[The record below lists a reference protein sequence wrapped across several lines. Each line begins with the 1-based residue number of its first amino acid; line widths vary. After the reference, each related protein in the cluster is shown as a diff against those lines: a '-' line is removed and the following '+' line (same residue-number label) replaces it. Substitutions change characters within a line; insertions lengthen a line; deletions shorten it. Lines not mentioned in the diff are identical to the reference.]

1 MLFHRYP
8 RLARKLLGLALA
20 SMAAGMPA
28 HAENLTDIY
37 RLAQQNDPRYLA
49 AQSSYRAAL
58 EIVPQA
64 RGTLFPNINASA
76 DATRNKIETRTDS
89 PAVARPSGS
98 ADFDSTNWSLT
109 LTQPVFNAG
118 LSAGLRQAKA
128 QESRA
133 EFDFAVAKQ
142 DLIVRSVE
150 VYFLNLAAQDSLD
163 LAVAEKR
170 AIARQ
175 LELAQARL
183 DVGLATITDVH
194 DARARYQLAVAQEIE
209 SQNILADQREGLRE
223 LVGRYVDQLARLS
236 EAMPLVSPDPPNVE
250 PWLNQARQANPGLL
264 SRRQVAEIAREDIR
278 LQRAGHYP
286 TLDIVGERS
295 NNDAE
300 GSLSKTGVRTD
311 TTEVG
316 VQLNIPIYRGGIVS
330 SRTTQAVHQLD
341 VAERDVESE
350 LRATERLTRSAFNN
364 VSSSSARINALH
376 QAVIASES
384 AVEARTEGYQ
394 AGINTNI
401 DVLDAQRDLFRA
413 QRDHL
418 RSRYDYV
425 LNILRLKQAAGTLSE
440 NDLIAGSRWLQ

>member
-1 MLFHRYP
+1 M
-8 RLARKLLGLALA
+8 LLGLALTCA
-20 SMAAGMPA
+20 AAGMPA
-28 HAENLTDIY
+28 HADSLIDIY

-49 AQSSYRAAL
+49 AQSSYFAAL

-64 RGTLFPNINASA
+64 RGALFPSVNATA
-76 DATRNKIETRTDS
+76 DATRNKVETRTDS

-98 ADFDSTNWSLT
+98 VDFDSTGWSLT
-109 LTQPVFNAG
+109 LTQPLFNAG

-128 QESRA
+128 QELRA
-133 EFDFAVAKQ
+133 EFDFAAAKQ
-142 DLIVRSVE
+142 DLIVRSVD

-163 LAVAEKR
+163 LATAEKR

-183 DVGLATITDVH
+183 EVGLATITDVH
-194 DARARYQLAVAQEIE
+194 DARARFQLAAAQEIE
-209 SQNILADQREGLRE
+209 ARNILADQREGLRE
-223 LVGRYVDQLARLS
+223 LVGRYIEQLARLS

-250 PWLNQARQANPGLL
+250 PWLEQARQANLALL
-264 SRRQVAEIAREDIR
+264 SRRQAAEIAREDIR
-278 LQRAGHYP
+278 LQRAGHFP
-286 TLDIVGERS
+286 SLDIVGERTD
-295 NNDAE
+295 NNDDS
-300 GSLSKTGVRTD
+300 SLSRTGVRTD
-311 TTEVG
+311 STEIG
-316 VQLNIPIYRGGIVS
+316 VQLNIPLYQGGIVS

-341 VAERDVESE
+341 VAERDVETE
-350 LRATERLTRSAFNN
+350 LRATERLTRSAYNN
-364 VSSSSARINALH
+364 VSSSAARIEALH

-413 QRDHL
+413 QRDYL

-425 LNILRLKQAAGTLSE
+425 LNFLRLKQAAGNLSE
-440 NDLIAGSRWLQ
+440 NDLIAGSRWLE